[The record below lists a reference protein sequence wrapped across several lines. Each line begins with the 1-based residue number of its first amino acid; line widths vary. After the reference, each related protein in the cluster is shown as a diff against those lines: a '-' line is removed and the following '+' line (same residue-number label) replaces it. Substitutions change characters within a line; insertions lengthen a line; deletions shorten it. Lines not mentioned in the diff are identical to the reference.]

1 MSMLLFKVKITEKD
15 VTYGPTD
22 PDELTAETFAIDLA
36 KKGYQGISNAYC
48 IVGRIDRNDWIEV
61 LAKAR
66 NCSPSRF
73 YKLDG
78 SGVDPREKEYYIR
91 SYTKDKLTIHPKIYQ
106 RMKKYFGE
114 WS

>member
-1 MSMLLFKVKITEKD
+1 MSMLLFKVKITEAD

-22 PDELTAETFAIDLA
+22 PDDLTAETFAIDLA

-48 IVGRIDRNDWIEV
+48 IVGRVDRDDWVDV
-61 LAKAR
+61 LARAR
-66 NCSPSRF
+66 KCSPSRF
-73 YKLDG
+73 YRLDG
-78 SGVDPREKEYYIR
+78 MGIDPREREYYIR
-91 SYTKDKLTIHPKIYQ
+91 CHTKDTLTIHPKIYQ